1 MKLYQIISL
10 LFALAIVGC
19 SPTIETIEVKDD
31 DGNIVEKYERRI
43 EDNKRHGLF
52 QMFDEN
58 GKIVEMA
65 IYKNDT
71 LDGKRTMFFENGN
84 PQYVE
89 NYVNG
94 KFEDEYSSFYEN
106 GQVKLTGKYT
116 NGAMNGEWKGY
127 HENGQVKEL
136 VLFVENEEN
145 GPFVEYHPNGKIAA
159 EGYYLNG
166 DNEHG
171 ELKLYDENG
180 ELNKKMNCDKGIC
193 RTSWKRDTTET
204 K

>member
-1 MKLYQIISL
+1 MKIYSFISVLVIFL
-10 LFALAIVGC
+10 LIGC
-19 SPTIETIEVKDD
+19 KPTIETIEVEDEA
-31 DGNIVEKYERRI
+31 GNVVEKYERRI
-43 EDNKRHGLF
+43 ADNMRHGLY

-58 GKIVEMA
+58 GKVVELS
-65 IYKNDT
+65 IYQNDS
-71 LDGKRTMFFENGN
+71 LHGKRTMFFENGQ

-94 KFEDEYSSFYEN
+94 KFDDDYSSFYEN
-106 GQVKLTGKYT
+106 GQLKLNGKYT

-127 HENGQVKEL
+127 HENGQLKE
-136 VLFVENEEN
+136 VVQFVENQEN
-145 GPFVEYHPNGKIAA
+145 GSFVEYHPNGKLAA
-159 EGYYLNG
+159 EGTYLNG

-180 ELNKKMNCDKGIC
+180 VLNKKMNCDKGVC
-193 RTSWKRDTTET
+193 RTAWTRDTTET